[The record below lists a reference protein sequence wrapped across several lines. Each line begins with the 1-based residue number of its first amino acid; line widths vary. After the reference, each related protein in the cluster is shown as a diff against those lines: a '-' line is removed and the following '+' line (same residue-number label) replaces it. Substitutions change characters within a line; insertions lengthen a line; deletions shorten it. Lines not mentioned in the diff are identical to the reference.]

1 VSDLTFIEEK
11 LKENIGI
18 FLIDLQV
25 SRRINELTFNEIDGA
40 SRELARCLKGSE
52 LVPRSLLNELHVF
65 VRILRAESKYLKEY
79 SPLIE
84 VMADKIDMTFDLIL
98 LGESHDDRQPGE
110 PRII

>member
-1 VSDLTFIEEK
+1 
-11 LKENIGI
+11 
-18 FLIDLQV
+18 
-25 SRRINELTFNEIDGA
+25 
-40 SRELARCLKGSE
+40 
-52 LVPRSLLNELHVF
+52 